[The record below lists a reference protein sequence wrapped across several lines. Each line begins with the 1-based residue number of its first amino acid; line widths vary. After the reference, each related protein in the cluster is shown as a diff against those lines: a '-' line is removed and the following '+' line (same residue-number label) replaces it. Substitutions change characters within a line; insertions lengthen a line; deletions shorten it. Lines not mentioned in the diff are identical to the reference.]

1 MNPYNQRLIRKI
13 KGDDRIVLISDQCVF
28 DGPIPPGDLYEGAF
42 DILFDFAGEIAGS
55 KLTLDQACR
64 NFMKHT
70 GASLVDLFN
79 FASRNPAKAVGL
91 DDRGEIRK
99 GLKGD
104 LIIVDHKMNVK
115 KVIVDGE
122 LV

>member
-1 MNPYNQRLIRKI
+1 M
-13 KGDDRIVLISDQCVF
+13 F
-28 DGPIPPGDLYEGAF
+28 DGPIPEGDLYEGAF

-70 GASLVDLFN
+70 GASLVDLFK
-79 FASRNPAKAVGL
+79 FASLNPAKAVGL
-91 DDRGEIRK
+91 NDRGEIRK

>member
-1 MNPYNQRLIRKI
+1 
-13 KGDDRIVLISDQCVF
+13 
-28 DGPIPPGDLYEGAF
+28 
-42 DILFDFAGEIAGS
+42 
-55 KLTLDQACR
+55 
-64 NFMKHT
+64 MKHT

-91 DDRGEIRK
+91 EDRGEIRK

-104 LIIVDHKMNVK
+104 LIVVDHKMNVK